1 MSRHS
6 VGLFVATLL
15 VAAAFAPAAAQHSS
29 GNITGDGKAGDVV
42 RVERAE
48 TGFMQELKLDAD
60 GKYRIPRVPTGIYVV
75 TVTHGDGTVERPREV
90 RVQVGTTARVK

>member
-15 VAAAFAPAAAQHSS
+15 VAAAFTPVAAQHSS
-29 GNITGDGKAGDVV
+29 GNITGDGKAGD
-42 RVERAE
+42 
-48 TGFMQELKLDAD
+48 
-60 GKYRIPRVPTGIYVV
+60 GKYPIPRVPTGIYVV